1 MAMTCGVSL
10 NNAMASAVNVLG
22 DVHGGAGEQAVA
34 LYKGIAADIDAGTE
48 ESTAVRAG
56 LDAFIAQHGKYISG
70 FGHRFHPVDP
80 RAIRLLE
87 LVDQAVADGAIDGRY
102 AAIARAVERELHSR
116 KEIGRASC
124 RARV

>member
-1 MAMTCGVSL
+1 MSAVDHGPQAPSIAISRMAMTCGVSL

-34 LYKGIAADIDAGTE
+34 LYKGIAADLDAGTE

-70 FGHRFHPVDP
+70 FGHRVHPV
-80 RAIRLLE
+80 
-87 LVDQAVADGAIDGRY
+87 
-102 AAIARAVERELHSR
+102 
-116 KEIGRASC
+116 EIGRASVREKEC
-124 RARV
+124 QNV